1 LPLNALAATSPL
13 IEALKYKESRASGA
27 ASERDCPALHE
38 EYWRLLPVRNTAG
51 RTAVASVVALGAC
64 AQHRRIDPDSSAFR
78 EGSNIG
84 DMNDVTRRALRSSLF
99 GIVAL
104 AALLFIP
111 AGTFDY
117 WQAWLFMAVFGCT
130 SGATTVYLALRDPKL
145 LERRMNV
152 GPRAEKEPAQKIIMV
167 LATLGFIAML
177 VFPAIDHRFGWSSVP
192 ASVSVLGDALIAL
205 GFLFIFFVF
214 RENSYGASTIQI
226 AEGQTVISTGPY
238 ALVRHP
244 MYAGALVM
252 SVGIPLALDSWW
264 GLFVLFLLLPVLIW
278 RLLDEE
284 RFLRQNLPGYT
295 EYQTKVKYRLVP
307 FIW

>member
-1 LPLNALAATSPL
+1 VLP
-13 IEALKYKESRASGA
+13 GA

-177 VFPAIDHRFGWSSVP
+177 VFPAIDHRFGWSSVS

>member
-1 LPLNALAATSPL
+1 
-13 IEALKYKESRASGA
+13 
-27 ASERDCPALHE
+27 
-38 EYWRLLPVRNTAG
+38 
-51 RTAVASVVALGAC
+51 
-64 AQHRRIDPDSSAFR
+64 
-78 EGSNIG
+78 
-84 DMNDVTRRALRSSLF
+84 MNDVTRRALRSSLF
-99 GIVAL
+99 GVLAL
-104 AALLFIP
+104 AALLFVP
-111 AGTFDY
+111 AGTLDY
-117 WQAWLFMAVFGCT
+117 WQAWLFMAVFVCT
-130 SGATTVYLALRDPKL
+130 SGAITAYLAIPKL

-177 VFPAIDHRFGWSSVP
+177 VFPVLDHRFGWSPVS
-192 ASVSVLGDALIAL
+192 ASMSILGDVLIAL

-214 RENSYGASTIQI
+214 RENSYGASTIQV

-238 ALVRHP
+238 AFVRHP

-252 SVGIPLALDSWW
+252 LIGTPLALGSWW
-264 GLFVLFLLLPVLIW
+264 GVFAVLLILPVLIW

-295 EYQTKVKYRLVP
+295 EYQTKVKYRLLP

>member
-1 LPLNALAATSPL
+1 MLP
-13 IEALKYKESRASGA
+13 GA

-177 VFPAIDHRFGWSSVP
+177 VFPAIDHR
-192 ASVSVLGDALIAL
+192 L
-205 GFLFIFFVF
+205 
-214 RENSYGASTIQI
+214 NSYGASTIQI

-264 GLFVLFLLLPVLIW
+264 GLFLLFLLLPVLIW